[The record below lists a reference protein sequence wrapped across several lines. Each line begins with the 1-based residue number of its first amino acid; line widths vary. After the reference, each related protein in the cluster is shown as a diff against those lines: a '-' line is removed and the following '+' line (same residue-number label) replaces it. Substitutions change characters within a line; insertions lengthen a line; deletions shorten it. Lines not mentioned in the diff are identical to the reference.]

1 MLWLL
6 SSYQTTPIVTTL
18 NFDTYITKVSP
29 LAASPKPVTQWLSYT
44 QGAGIHPPL
53 GAWQNW
59 AGDEQGPI
67 ASKFRNLN
75 LTQSTFAREV
85 PFTTPVVT
93 VPAKLSFLLYPR
105 IRGWQIN
112 ARTLHRNQALS
123 GKLLWTY
130 FLRDHNISKFATK
143 PNENCWE
150 LLETIYFCNPVGAC
164 PGDEGWH

>member
-44 QGAGIHPPL
+44 QGA
-53 GAWQNW
+53 WRNW

-112 ARTLHRNQALS
+112 AHTLHRNQALS
-123 GKLLWTY
+123 GNYCEL
-130 FLRDHNISKFATK
+130 ISCAI
-143 PNENCWE
+143 
-150 LLETIYFCNPVGAC
+150 TIYPNSQPNRMRTAGS
-164 PGDEGWH
+164 H